1 MNAVL
6 SASALGSSALGSSA
20 LGWAVLCGSGLGV
33 GLWSLVSLTPR
44 LTRPRLMDR
53 VVPYI
58 LDISPEARSVVAR
71 RTVNPIPVLG
81 SLFAPLLDALTRG
94 LSSLLGGSD
103 TITRR
108 LHQSGSVKTALE
120 FRSVQLVWALLAFA
134 VGTVVTIV
142 ALPELLLPAR
152 LVVPFVAAVGGA
164 MLRDWLLQRAAAAR
178 LARMRSELPTIL
190 EFLTLSLS
198 AGEGILDSI
207 RRVSRT
213 SSGELSREFAGV
225 VADVHTG
232 VPIAAALQTL
242 SRGIQLPE
250 VTRFVDQVTG
260 ALDRGSPLAE
270 VLRAQAQDSRDQ
282 TKRTLLELAGKK
294 EVAMLVPLVF
304 LILPMTVLFAVFPG
318 LVVLQSGF

>member
-1 MNAVL
+1 M
-6 SASALGSSALGSSA
+6 SAA
-20 LGWAVLCGSGLGV
+20 LGWAVLCGTGLGV

-44 LTRPRLMDR
+44 LTRPRLIDR

-58 LDISPEARSVVAR
+58 LDISPEARRIVAR
-71 RTVNPIPVLG
+71 QTVNPVPLLG
-81 SLFAPLLDALTRG
+81 SLFAPVFGALTRAM
-94 LSSLLGGSD
+94 SSLLGGSD
-103 TITRR
+103 TIARR
-108 LHQSGSVKTALE
+108 LRQSGSTKTVEE

-134 VGTVVTIV
+134 AGTVMTVV
-142 ALPELLLPAR
+142 ALPELPVPAR
-152 LVVPFVAAVGGA
+152 LVVPVVAAVGGA
-164 MLRDWLLQRAAAAR
+164 LLRDWLLQRAATAR

-213 SSGELSREFAGV
+213 SSGELSREFAGA
-225 VADVHTG
+225 VADVHSG
-232 VPIAAALQTL
+232 VPIATALL
-242 SRGIQLPE
+242 SLSHSIQLPE

-282 TKRTLLELAGKK
+282 TKRTLLEMAGKK

-304 LILPMTVLFAVFPG
+304 LILPMTILFAIFPG

>member
-1 MNAVL
+1 MSAV
-6 SASALGSSALGSSA
+6 
-20 LGWAVLCGSGLGV
+20 LGWAVLCGTGLGV

-44 LTRPRLMDR
+44 LTRPRLIDR

-58 LDISPEARSVVAR
+58 LDISPEARRIVAR

-81 SLFAPLLDALTRG
+81 SLFAPLFGALSRG
-94 LSSLLGGSD
+94 LSSLLGGSE
-103 TITRR
+103 TVARR
-108 LHQSGSVKTALE
+108 LHQSGSVKTVEE
-120 FRSVQLVWALLAFA
+120 FRSVQLVWALLTFA
-134 VGTVVTIV
+134 VATVITIV
-142 ALPELLLPAR
+142 VLPELLLAAR
-152 LVVPFVAAVGGA
+152 LSLPFVAAIGGVV
-164 MLRDWLLQRAAAAR
+164 LRDWLLHRAATAR

-207 RRVSRT
+207 RRVSLT
-213 SSGELSREFAGV
+213 STGELSREFAGV

-232 VPIAAALQTL
+232 IPIGSALQSL
-242 SRGIQLPE
+242 SRSIQLPE

-318 LVVLQSGF
+318 LVVLQTGF